1 MALSTKKS
9 NDKRPRKEDDK
20 EKDQPPKKKLIGADN
35 EELKALDVINDP
47 LPPAPPAPV
56 RYYFNYYSCMQD
68 MVRIPLAPT
77 LFELLPRE
85 LLPLVLRFAL
95 EAVWNHVYNYN
106 AVYIEV
112 ARIAYKYEYRYALT
126 LDRYIPIGPNCM
138 E

>member
-20 EKDQPPKKKLIGADN
+20 EKDQPPRKKLIGADN
-35 EELKALDVINDP
+35 EELKTLDVINDP

-56 RYYFNYYSCMQD
+56 RYYFNYYSCHRE
-68 MVRIPLAPT
+68 MVRIPLAST

-85 LLPLVLRFAL
+85 LLPLFLRFAL
-95 EAVWNHVYNYN
+95 DALWDHDYSYS
-106 AVYIEV
+106 AAYIEL
-112 ARIAYKYEYRYALT
+112 ARIAHKYELRYAIKL
-126 LDRYIPIGPNCM
+126 RRFIPIAPNCM